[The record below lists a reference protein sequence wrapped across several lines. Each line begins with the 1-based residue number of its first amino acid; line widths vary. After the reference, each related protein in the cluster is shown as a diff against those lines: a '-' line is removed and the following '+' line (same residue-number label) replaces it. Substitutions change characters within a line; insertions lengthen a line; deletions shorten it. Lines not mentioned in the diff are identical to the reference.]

1 MLKSV
6 EKCGMVKSIECSGHV
21 ESSQNCDF
29 SRVNS
34 FHDVVR
40 EFEQSSL
47 GRMEFAVGRLQ
58 RAETG
63 RYRYVREKTS
73 QGETF
78 KHFANSVQIRNGSK
92 I

>member
-6 EKCGMVKSIECSGHV
+6 ERCGMVKNIECSGHV

-40 EFEQSSL
+40 EFEHSSL
-47 GRMEFAVGRLQ
+47 SRMELAIGRLQ

-63 RYRYVREKTS
+63 RNRYVRKKTS
-73 QGETF
+73 QGAF
-78 KHFANSVQIRNGSK
+78 CQ
-92 I
+92 

>member
-6 EKCGMVKSIECSGHV
+6 EKCGMVESIKCSGHV
-21 ESSQNCDF
+21 KNSQNCDF

-34 FHDVVR
+34 FHDFIC
-40 EFEQSSL
+40 EFEQSGLS
-47 GRMEFAVGRLQ
+47 RMEFAIGRLQ

-63 RYRYVREKTS
+63 RYGYVRKKTS
-73 QGETF
+73 QGEKF
-78 KHFANSVQIRNGSK
+78 EHFANSVSNSKRSK

>member
-1 MLKSV
+1 
-6 EKCGMVKSIECSGHV
+6 MVQSIECSGHV

-47 GRMEFAVGRLQ
+47 GRMELAVGRLQ
-58 RAETG
+58 RAEAG

-73 QGETF
+73 HLTVSIVV
-78 KHFANSVQIRNGSK
+78 SVACTATV
-92 I
+92 

>member
-1 MLKSV
+1 
-6 EKCGMVKSIECSGHV
+6 MVQSIECSGHV

-58 RAETG
+58 RSEAG

-73 QGETF
+73 QGEP
-78 KHFANSVQIRNGSK
+78 NQI
-92 I
+92 IIIIIIV